1 MQRDTDIFDLIKA
14 EKKRQANGIELI
26 ASENFT
32 SDIEM
37 NFVAGVPRSGGL
49 QERLL
54 LRDDVRRGR
63 HGPGRVRRRGGGPAG
78 GAGRL
83 ELDGHRGRVSHMY
96 EFYRLLQ

>member
-1 MQRDTDIFDLIKA
+1 
-14 EKKRQANGIELI
+14 
-26 ASENFT
+26 
-32 SDIEM
+32 M
-37 NFVAGVPRSGGL
+37 NFVFEIVAGVPRSGGL

-63 HGPGRVRRRGGGPAG
+63 HGHGRVRRRRGGPAG

-96 EFYRLLQ
+96 GFYKLLQKTVDTVTH